1 MSGSPKKAARA
12 QVWDDAYAKAMRL
25 RWPKIDEA
33 INKAGITGDDPV
45 DIFLPIMLA
54 HVDKALEGDMPAIKE
69 IWERSM
75 GKVQQEIKV
84 DRDSTVHVDAGL
96 LGSIGDLL
104 KLVHGKREEKVVLE
118 IPPQVEKK

>member
-1 MSGSPKKAARA
+1 M
-12 QVWDDAYAKAMRL
+12 WDDAYAKAMEL

-33 INKAGITGDDPV
+33 IKKAGITGADPV

-54 HVDKALEGDMPAIKE
+54 HVDKALEGDMGAIKE
-69 IWERSM
+69 IWDRSM

-84 DRDSTVHVDAGL
+84 DRESTVNVDAGL

-104 KLVHGKREEKVVLE
+104 KLTVAKREEKVVLE
-118 IPPQVEKK
+118 VPPQVEKK